1 MQTSKRTL
9 LLSFVGLSLCL
20 AWASGCTTTSRH
32 HTNSSRSG
40 ATPTYVADA
49 AAPVGGVGTSG
60 QGGTSLAQSGGKATT
75 QSLDMNETL
84 RRQEEELERQR
95 RELEELQ
102 QSPRESYS
110 VPEQE
115 AMQENDRLF
124 DERGED
130 FARPY

>member
-9 LLSFVGLSLCL
+9 LLSFVSLSLCL
-20 AWASGCTTTSRH
+20 AWASGCTTTSGHR
-32 HTNSSRSG
+32 TNSSNG
-40 ATPTYVADA
+40 GVTPTYVMDT

-60 QGGTSLAQSGGKATT
+60 QGGSSLAQGGGKTTT

-102 QSPRESYS
+102 KAPRESYS